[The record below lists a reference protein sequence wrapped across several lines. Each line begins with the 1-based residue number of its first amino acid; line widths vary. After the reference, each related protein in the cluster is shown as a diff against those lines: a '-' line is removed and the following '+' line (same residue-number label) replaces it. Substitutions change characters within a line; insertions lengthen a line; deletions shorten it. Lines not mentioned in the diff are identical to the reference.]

1 MPDRRQLSEIPSVD
15 EVLRSDGLS
24 ELIRIHSRTLVTKA
38 VRYILEEMRQGLIDG
53 QNLDVSIFN
62 IETKVRS
69 YIVEMLKPSLKK
81 VVNASG
87 TILHTNLGRAIL
99 CDRAI
104 EAIKLAAA
112 NPVNIEFNLKE
123 GNRGER
129 DSHVEDIICSL
140 TPL

>member
-69 YIVEMLKPSLKK
+69 YIVEMLKQSLKK
-81 VVNASG
+81 VVNPSAQYC
-87 TILHTNLGRAIL
+87 TQILEGRYCATGLLRQLNLLLLIL
-99 CDRAI
+99 LI
-104 EAIKLAAA
+104 L
-112 NPVNIEFNLKE
+112 
-123 GNRGER
+123 
-129 DSHVEDIICSL
+129 SL
-140 TPL
+140 I